1 MRSIVPAYGQRLMKR
16 RFAGWHPLYV
26 ALVVGEDWS
35 LFAQQPFIGEL
46 ACLAVKPRDV
56 RAGGGALDLRCV
68 AGAAVT
74 VFDQARAAGELDAPI
89 GTPHEAV
96 RAPFFDLLREIAEW
110 SGPLEF
116 VTTAEIYA
124 HPIGKPPYRV
134 TAWRY
139 AHDCK
144 LADPGRAWPW
154 WWPESLDKKH
164 GEKISAWCAAA
175 RARAGDGAK
184 RRRAA

>member
-1 MRSIVPAYGQRLMKR
+1 MKLLPAFGRRLMKR

-35 LFAQQPFIGEL
+35 AFAQEPFIGDL
-46 ACLAVKPRDV
+46 ACLAVKRRDV

-74 VFDQARAAGELDAPI
+74 LIDQVGAAGELDAPI
-89 GTPHEAV
+89 GTPNAAA
-96 RAPFFDLLREIAEW
+96 RAPFFDLLQDIAAW

-116 VTTAEIYA
+116 ITQADIYA
-124 HPIGKPPYRV
+124 HDTRKPPFRV
-134 TAWRY
+134 MAWRY

-175 RARAGDGAK
+175 RGRGGAAAGS
-184 RRRAA
+184 RRAA

>member
-1 MRSIVPAYGQRLMKR
+1 MRPPAFGQQLMKR
-16 RFAGWHPLYV
+16 RFAGNHPLRV
-26 ALVVGEDWS
+26 ALTIGDDWS
-35 LFAQQPFIGEL
+35 AFAKEPFLHDL
-46 ACLAVKPRDV
+46 ACIALLPRD
-56 RAGGGALDLRCV
+56 AIYPEQFDFRCV

-74 VFDQARAAGELDAPI
+74 VFDQVGAAGEIDAPT
-89 GTPHEAV
+89 GNPHEAV
-96 RAPFFDLLREIAEW
+96 RAPFFDLLHRIAEW

-116 VTTAEIYA
+116 VTAATIYA
-124 HPIGKPPYRV
+124 RESRKPPFRV
-134 TAWRY
+134 MAWRY

-164 GEKISAWCAAA
+164 GEKINAWCATASGRGGA
-175 RARAGDGAK
+175 SAG